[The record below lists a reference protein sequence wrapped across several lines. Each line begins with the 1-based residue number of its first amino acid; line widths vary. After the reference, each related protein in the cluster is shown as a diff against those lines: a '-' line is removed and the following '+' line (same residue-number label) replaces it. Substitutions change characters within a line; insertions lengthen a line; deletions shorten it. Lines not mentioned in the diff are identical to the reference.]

1 MERGVNNLIS
11 VSTCRD
17 REGTLTRLESAR
29 ILQHLCTIKKQ
40 TKCPLDNCYSLA
52 GGKMSKSLITL
63 PMWGEAI
70 TYQASASNVSR
81 TVTSLFQACP
91 ELTDYPVLS
100 LALYHGT
107 GAFLTDR
114 QGR

>member
-29 ILQHLCTIKKQ
+29 ILRHLCMSKKQ

-52 GGKMSKSLITL
+52 GGKNEQEPHHTSHV
-63 PMWGEAI
+63 GR
-70 TYQASASNVSR
+70 SNYVSGFR
-81 TVTSLFQACP
+81 LKC
-91 ELTDYPVLS
+91 L
-100 LALYHGT
+100 
-107 GAFLTDR
+107 
-114 QGR
+114 